1 MPDATGAALA
11 AAVLAQYAALGQHG
25 KPQPGEHTLLAGFAI
40 VQEHSADGRLR
51 PAACKSRECA
61 RARRGSAGLR
71 EQESS
76 LGVPLHEAG
85 TAQEREA
92 AMPGGPSLRVVALGT
107 GTKCLGAGQRAPGG
121 ALLNDSHAEVRRG
134 LGGPTRAAA
143 SCQALPARA
152 AARHRARSLWYDLRV
167 VVHCVKHQLGGE
179 APNRRSPTAQAA
191 RLATRHLPR
200 SAHRQPRAGRRW
212 SRGARC
218 CAGCTA
224 SCARRRRR
232 ARAAPTSRARPA
244 GASGAAAPGGWS
256 CSPAR
261 RRAAM
266 RASRPPRPR
275 PPQAAAAWNAAT
287 RAGRFAIGT
296 LEKGRVEHFQVDY
309 VVSGAPHQAGLG
321 SGCSALAGGR
331 AVCSS
336 GGLEACSGTPRQSLP
351 LRDTQPSAA
360 AAAEAA
366 EARCQGGGAGQSG
379 APDAEAAPPGCHPR
393 ERQHSPGGG
402 LRAGAAGACACAGT
416 EPAAGPDPGGSLSL
430 AACAYPLAASTPRPT
445 LSRTGAKPLRPGA
458 ALPRAADVEAGE
470 TPQAPGAVRRK
481 PGRGAPRRP
490 RRRLSLR
497 VKRREP
503 ASASSTSC
511 GERDVSATAHRQ
523 TA

>member
-379 APDAEAAPPGCHPR
+379 APDAEAAPPGCHPGVR
-393 ERQHSPGGG
+393 LRRHRACSRPGSGRQPQLGRLRVSARGLDPAAHPVPHGRQAAAAGRRAAPRCRCGG
-402 LRAGAAGACACAGT
+402 RRDAAGA
-416 EPAAGPDPGGSLSL
+416 
-430 AACAYPLAASTPRPT
+430 
-445 LSRTGAKPLRPGA
+445 
-458 ALPRAADVEAGE
+458 
-470 TPQAPGAVRRK
+470 
-481 PGRGAPRRP
+481 GRGAPQAWP
-490 RRRLSLR
+490 RCAAAASPTPVAACEAQRARLCFEYVMR
-497 VKRREP
+497 
-503 ASASSTSC
+503 
-511 GERDVSATAHRQ
+511 
-523 TA
+523 